1 MVTIQ
6 GQLGES
12 RAKAMQ
18 EVQNKFVRYQNI
30 CGNRQKKLL
39 ANVEADVSDRFACTV
54 LCHRQRAQNRSFW

>member
-39 ANVEADVSDRFACTV
+39 ANVEADVSD
-54 LCHRQRAQNRSFW
+54 S